1 MYIIVVDYNYILWYN
16 NFMKTENTKKFNK
29 LPQRQKKYARTK
41 LALLNSLLHELEK
54 KSLSKIMIKELAENA
69 EVSEPT
75 FFNYFESKPDMLIY
89 YIQLWSVEMN
99 ALALNSELKCNT
111 YVETIKDIFKQTS
124 LQIINNPQLMLE
136 IIAFQAQGTKV
147 KPHNIT
153 DAEKWFYFPKNKE
166 IEKIE
171 GMGLETILP
180 PLITKAVNEGEL
192 REEIDKEL
200 LFLTLSS
207 LFFGTALLILNKSP
221 ESYPMYLEVQLNQLL
236 EGLSC

>member
-1 MYIIVVDYNYILWYN
+1 
-16 NFMKTENTKKFNK
+16 
-29 LPQRQKKYARTK
+29 
-41 LALLNSLLHELEK
+41 
-54 KSLSKIMIKELAENA
+54 MIKELAENA

-75 FFNYFESKPDMLIY
+75 FFNYFDSKSDMLVY

-99 ALALNSELKCNT
+99 ALALSSELECNT
-111 YVETIKDIFKQTS
+111 YIETIKDIFKQTS
-124 LQIINNPQLMLE
+124 LKITSNPQLMLE
-136 IIAFQAQGTKV
+136 IIAFQAQGAKV

-153 DAEKWFYFPKNKE
+153 DAEKWFYCPKIKE

-180 PLITKAVNEGEL
+180 PLITKAVNKGEL
-192 REEIDKEL
+192 DESIDTEL

-207 LFFGTALLILNKSP
+207 LFFGTALLMLNKSP
-221 ESYPMYLEVQLNQLL
+221 ESYPMYLEAQLNQLF